1 MILPLILAL
10 MTEAPAQAA
19 PVAPPPRE
27 IAEGVSLIPGAI
39 LPNYGPDGNTVIFD
53 APQGLVVIDTG
64 RHAWHSDAILAFAAA
79 RGRPVAAIV
88 NTHWHLDHSS
98 GNRRIKAVFPAAPV
112 YTTNAVDRALANGG
126 FLVRNLD
133 AFRARLDDPSV
144 SEAEK
149 SEIRVLLDTM
159 DARDTLRPDVTL
171 ARSQRMRLAGR
182 SFDVRVTDGAVS
194 DSDVWLY
201 DRRTR
206 VAVLGD
212 LVTFP
217 APFFETA
224 CADDWRRALDEVWAT
239 RFIMAI
245 PGHGE
250 PMNRDQ
256 FNAYRT
262 AFNGFMDCVQSDA
275 APAQCATV
283 WTTGVSQFLP
293 DDAARRQAAAYA
305 EYYVGYLRPNGG
317 DSPDCLAN
325 PR

>member
-10 MTEAPAQAA
+10 VTEAPAQAA

-27 IAEGVSLIPGAI
+27 IAQGVHLIPGAI

-53 APQGLVVIDTG
+53 APQGLVVVDTG
-64 RHAWHSDAILAFAAA
+64 RHVWHSDAILAFAEA

-98 GNRRIKAVFPAAPV
+98 GNRRIKAAFPEAPV
-112 YTTNAVDRALANGG
+112 YTTNAVDRALADGG

-133 AFRARLDDPSV
+133 RFRARLADPSV

-149 SEIRVLLDTM
+149 SEIRVLFDTM
-159 DARDTLRPDVTL
+159 DARDALRPEVTL
-171 ARSQRMRLAGR
+171 SRSQRMRLAGR
-182 SFDVRVTDGAVS
+182 QLDVRVTNGAVS
-194 DSDVWLY
+194 DGDVWLY

-212 LVTFP
+212 MVTFP
-217 APFFETA
+217 SPFFETA

-239 RFIMAI
+239 RFTIAI

-256 FNAYRT
+256 FNAYRA
-262 AFNGFMDCVQSDA
+262 AFKGFMDCVQSDA
-275 APAQCATV
+275 AAGQCATI
-283 WTTGVSQFLP
+283 WTTGVAQFLP
-293 DDAARRQAAAYA
+293 DDAARREAAGYA

-317 DSPDCLAN
+317 NSPDCLAN